1 MQRIWSCGERC
12 LGLWTLN
19 ESSEAVRS
27 LRYLCRCGGSG
38 EYATRSPSIR
48 FACFINPCS
57 WSWQCAI
64 DSHLRESRT
73 VQDIYLV
80 TCGQQSGGN
89 DLGEKSCTN
98 GNSRSSRSSC
108 NQDALAA
115 IPCRSFIVVGLQT
128 GECVCKVSGFQ
139 TFGEVGRTLAGNHR
153 RDHRWV
159 GGWRLLYDWR
169 KLARYV

>member
-38 EYATRSPSIR
+38 EYATRSSSIR

-64 DSHLRESRT
+64 NSHLRESRT

-80 TCGQQSGGN
+80 TCGNRAVATTWGRKVAPTVTAGAIATKTLWRQF
-89 DLGEKSCTN
+89 
-98 GNSRSSRSSC
+98 
-108 NQDALAA
+108 LAD
-115 IPCRSFIVVGLQT
+115 PS
-128 GECVCKVSGFQ
+128 
-139 TFGEVGRTLAGNHR
+139 
-153 RDHRWV
+153 
-159 GGWRLLYDWR
+159 
-169 KLARYV
+169 